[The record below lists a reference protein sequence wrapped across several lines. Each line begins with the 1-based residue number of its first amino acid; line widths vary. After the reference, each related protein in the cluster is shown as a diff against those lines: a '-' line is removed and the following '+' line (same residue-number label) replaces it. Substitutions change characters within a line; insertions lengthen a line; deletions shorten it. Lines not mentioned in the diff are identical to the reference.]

1 MSLNGVNN
9 TVEKLQKMLQEAERI
24 ARLGCW
30 NWDIKNNVLLWSDG
44 IYRIFGLELQEFGA
58 TYEAFLSLI
67 HPEDRTYVKQAV
79 NEALYAGKSY
89 DIEHRIVLPDGTVR
103 IVHEQGEVT
112 YGNGNPIRM
121 FGTVHDITERR
132 KIELD
137 MELQTKKFNKLDKYL
152 KEAIAERDRAEHLL
166 DVLVKRIKITQDI
179 VVDTSERLKEVQDN
193 NGWSF
198 KQKIAVYV
206 TATTTVLEVIRVLL
220 S

>member
-9 TVEKLQKMLQEAERI
+9 TVEKLQRMLQEAERI
-24 ARLGCW
+24 AKLGCW
-30 NWDIKNNVLLWSDG
+30 NWDITNNVLLWSDG
-44 IYRIFGLELQEFGA
+44 VYRIFDLEPQEFGA
-58 TYEAFLSLI
+58 TFEAFLSCV
-67 HPEDRTYVKQAV
+67 HSEDREYVKQAI
-79 NEALYAGKSY
+79 NEALYARRPY
-89 DIEHRIVLPDGTVR
+89 NIEHRIVLPNGIIRT
-103 IVHEQGEVT
+103 VHEQAEVT

-121 FGTVHDITERR
+121 SGTVHDITERR

-137 MELQTKKFNKLDKYL
+137 MELQTEKFNKLDLYL
-152 KEAIAERDRAEHLL
+152 KEAIAERDRAQGLL

-179 VVDTSERLKEVQDN
+179 VVDTSERLKDVQEN

-206 TATTTVLEVIRVLL
+206 TAVTTVLEIIRVLI

>member
-24 ARLGCW
+24 AKLGCW
-30 NWDIKNNVLLWSDG
+30 NWDIENNVLLWSDG
-44 IYRIFGLELQEFGA
+44 IYRIFGLEVQEFGA
-58 TYEAFLSLI
+58 TYEAFLSFV
-67 HPEDRTYVKQAV
+67 HPEDREDVKQAV
-79 NEALYAGKSY
+79 NEALYAKRPY
-89 DIEHRIVLPDGTVR
+89 YIEHRIVLPNGMIRTVL
-103 IVHEQGEVT
+103 EQAEVT

-121 FGTVHDITERR
+121 FGTVLDITERR

-137 MELQTKKFNKLDKYL
+137 MELQTNKFNKLDQYL
-152 KEAIAERDRAEHLL
+152 KEAIAERDRSQNIL
-166 DVLVKRIKITQDI
+166 DVLVKRLKITQNL
-179 VVDTSERLKEVQDN
+179 VSDTSERLKDVQDS

-206 TATTTVLEVIRVLL
+206 TATTTVLEIIRVLL